1 MSKAIFYYT
10 YHKIMW
16 GIIQRHPLG
25 GKYQALVLMRNRGII
40 TEPILNSVCA
50 SWDCFACMAASTP
63 KRDCSRCPLLWK
75 GGCCWSDYDDLTL
88 YDNFVTACLRGDKE
102 RITKIAGQIKR
113 LPLNPATKHLYT
125 II

>member
-1 MSKAIFYYT
+1 MSKPIFYHT

-25 GKYQALVLMRNRGII
+25 GKYRALIHMRNRGII
-40 TEPILNSVCA
+40 TEPIFNKA
-50 SWDCFACMAASTP
+50 SNNWDCFACMAATTLE
-63 KRDCSRCPLLWK
+63 RRCSRCPLLWK
-75 GGCCWSDYDDLTL
+75 GGCCWNDYGPTL
-88 YDNFVTACLRGDKE
+88 YDNFITAYMRDDKE